1 MLFWGVKAL
10 ASKTPF
16 LALMS
21 TETVR
26 FLQHLADTMPAKDA
40 TAARVEND
48 FILVGESSMTFMK
61 LRAKVW
67 KTRG

>member
-1 MLFWGVKAL
+1 
-10 ASKTPF
+10 
-16 LALMS
+16 
-21 TETVR
+21 
-26 FLQHLADTMPAKDA
+26 MPAKDA
-40 TAARVEND
+40 TAVRVEND